1 MVTVE
6 ASGVE
11 QRGIEHVPDE
21 ERYGTPRRQFWVW
34 SAANLSMLP
43 VGYGLLVVAIGLNW
57 WQAMLAVVIGIC
69 LSYPLVGAVAIAG
82 TRGGAPAM
90 MLSRASFGVLGSRLP
105 TLITWFTVV
114 GWETVSVAL
123 GALATRT
130 VLERL
135 SPGLGNTGMVA
146 VAFAVIAIG
155 TIVLGVY
162 GYHVIQRVQRWLTLI
177 TAVVTVVYLIV
188 VLPRLHF
195 DLAAGHTA
203 SAVTLLGGIVLV
215 MAGTGLGWLAAGAD
229 YSRYLPRST
238 SKRSIL
244 GWTAAGGGVTQ
255 GLLVLVGVLLS
266 TSDPSLAAAVSRDP
280 IGALAAQA
288 PTWFLVPYLI
298 SVILSVTAAG
308 AVDLYSSG
316 LVLQAIGVRLP
327 RPVTAG
333 IDGVLMIVGGIYIVF
348 VAPTFAA
355 VFIAFL
361 LISGVAAAA
370 WAAVF
375 LVDLWLHRR
384 DGYDTAALDDVDGRY
399 GRFNWAGIGSMV
411 IGTVV
416 GLGLVTSADPQLAVI
431 TGFLLP
437 DSIAHS
443 PLAITNLGIVLG
455 FLLSGLLYAAL
466 TARTRTAAREAV
478 AG

>member
-6 ASGVE
+6 TSGLE

-43 VGYGLLVVAIGLNW
+43 VGYGLLIVAVGLNW
-57 WQAMLAVVIGIC
+57 WQAVLAVIIGIG

-135 SPGLGNTGMVA
+135 SPGLGNTGTMA
-146 VAFAVIAIG
+146 LAFAVIALG

-195 DLAAGHTA
+195 DLSGGHAG
-203 SAVTLLGGIVLV
+203 SAVIFLGGIVLV

-238 SKRSIL
+238 PKRSIL

-266 TSDPSLAAAVSRDP
+266 TSDPALVAAVGRDP

-333 IDGVLMIVGGIYIVF
+333 IDGVLMIVGGVYMVF
-348 VAPTFAA
+348 VAPTFAS
-355 VFIAFL
+355 VFTAFL
-361 LISGVAAAA
+361 LITGVAAAA

-384 DGYDTAALDDVDGRY
+384 DGYDTAALDDVNGRY

-411 IGTVV
+411 VGTVV

-437 DSIAHS
+437 ADIASS
-443 PLAITNLGIVLG
+443 PLAIVNLGVVLG
-455 FLLSGLLYAAL
+455 FLLSGLLYAVL
-466 TARTRTAAREAV
+466 TVRTRTADREVV